1 MRDFLFY
8 WGCSMNSY
16 DNIEDKLCD
25 IVTLLSLI
33 SNKVADII
41 EELPKLSQNYGVG
54 LTKELNLINCSRNEI
69 TRNQDEI

>member
-1 MRDFLFY
+1 
-8 WGCSMNSY
+8 MNSY